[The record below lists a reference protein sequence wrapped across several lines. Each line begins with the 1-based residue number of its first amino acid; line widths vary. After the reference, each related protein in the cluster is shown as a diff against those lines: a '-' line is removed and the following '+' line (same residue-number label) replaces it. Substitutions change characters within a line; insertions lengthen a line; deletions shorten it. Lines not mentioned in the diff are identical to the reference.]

1 MVNLG
6 VLIPKIYLM
15 KREMSADVKKLMFEM
30 EYRNFSANTVSTY
43 CDCMLVLETKIN
55 KPLHLILPEELKSF
69 LHFLLVEQNRSV
81 SYINQNISAFKI
93 FTQDVLKQPWDGIKI
108 KRPRREKKLPTVL
121 SVSEVE
127 NLLSSTRNLK
137 HRAMLMLMYSA
148 GLRKSELL
156 QMKPKAIDSER
167 MVVCISQGKG
177 RKDRQSILSPKTLE
191 ILRLYYQME
200 RPKTYLFE
208 PQGNP
213 GAMISDR
220 TVDKIVKKSAIR
232 AGIKKEISS
241 HTLRHSFATHLLE
254 AGVNLRLIQEFL
266 GHTSLRTTS
275 IYLHLTNVNPKSI
288 VSPLETMNL

>member
-1 MVNLG
+1 
-6 VLIPKIYLM
+6 M
-15 KREMSADVKKLMFEM
+15 KRELSSDVKKLMFEM
-30 EYRNFSANTVSTY
+30 EYRNFSTSTISTY
-43 CDCMLVLETKIN
+43 CDCMMVLEAKIN
-55 KPLHLILPEELKSF
+55 KPLHTITTEELKSF
-69 LHFLLVEQNRSV
+69 LHFLLTEKKSSV

-121 SVSEVE
+121 SVNEVE

-167 MVVCISQGKG
+167 MVVNITQGKG
-177 RKDRQSILSPKTLE
+177 RKDRLSILSPKTLE
-191 ILRLYYQME
+191 ILRLYYQVE
-200 RPKTYLFE
+200 RPKIYLFE
-208 PQGNP
+208 PNGNP
-213 GAMISDR
+213 GMCISDR
-220 TVDKIVKKSAIR
+220 TLDHIVKKNAQK
-232 AGIKKEISS
+232 AGIKKDISS

-266 GHTSLRTTS
+266 GHTSLKTTS
-275 IYLHLTNVNPKSI
+275 IYLHLTNVNPKNI
-288 VSPLETMNL
+288 VSPLESMNI

>member
-1 MVNLG
+1 
-6 VLIPKIYLM
+6 M
-15 KREMSADVKKLMFEM
+15 KRELSSDVKKLMFEM
-30 EYRNFSANTVSTY
+30 EYRNFSTSTISTY
-43 CDCMLVLETKIN
+43 CDCMMVLEAKIN
-55 KPLHLILPEELKSF
+55 KPLHTITTEDLKSF
-69 LHFLLVEQNRSV
+69 LHFLLIEKKSSV

-121 SVSEVE
+121 SVNEVE

-156 QMKPKAIDSER
+156 QMKPKSIDSER
-167 MVVCISQGKG
+167 MVVNITQGKG
-177 RKDRQSILSPKTLE
+177 RKDRLSILSPKTLE
-191 ILRLYYQME
+191 ILRLYYQVE
-200 RPKTYLFE
+200 RPKIYLFE
-208 PQGNP
+208 PNGNP
-213 GAMISDR
+213 GMCISDR
-220 TVDKIVKKSAIR
+220 TLDHIVKKNAR
-232 AGIKKEISS
+232 KAGIKKDISS

-266 GHTSLRTTS
+266 GHTSLKTTS

-288 VSPLETMNL
+288 VSPLESMNI

>member
-1 MVNLG
+1 M
-6 VLIPKIYLM
+6 YM
-15 KREMSADVKKLMFEM
+15 KRELSTDVKKLMFEM
-30 EYRNFSANTVSTY
+30 EYRNFSTSTISTY
-43 CDCMLVLETKIN
+43 CDCMMVLEAKIN
-55 KPLHLILPEELKSF
+55 KPLHTITTEELKSF
-69 LHFLLVEQNRSV
+69 LHFLLIEKKSSV

-121 SVSEVE
+121 SVNEVE

-167 MVVCISQGKG
+167 MVVNIAQGKG
-177 RKDRQSILSPKTLE
+177 RKDRLSILSPKTLE
-191 ILRLYYQME
+191 ILRLYYQVE
-200 RPKTYLFE
+200 RPKIYLFE
-208 PQGNP
+208 PNGNP
-213 GAMISDR
+213 GMCISDR
-220 TVDKIVKKSAIR
+220 TLDNIVKKNAQK
-232 AGIKKEISS
+232 AGIKKDISS

-288 VSPLETMNL
+288 VSPLESMNI

>member
-1 MVNLG
+1 
-6 VLIPKIYLM
+6 M
-15 KREMSADVKKLMFEM
+15 KREFSTDVKKLMFEM
-30 EYRNFSANTVSTY
+30 EYRNFSTSTISTY
-43 CDCMLVLETKIN
+43 CDCMMVLEAKIN
-55 KPLHLILPEELKSF
+55 KPLNTITTEELKSF
-69 LHFLLVEQNRSV
+69 LHFLLIEKKSSV

-121 SVSEVE
+121 SVNEVE

-167 MVVCISQGKG
+167 MVVNIAQGKG
-177 RKDRQSILSPKTLE
+177 RKDRLSILSPKTLE
-191 ILRLYYQME
+191 ILRLYYQVE
-200 RPKTYLFE
+200 RPKIYLFE
-208 PQGNP
+208 PNGNP
-213 GAMISDR
+213 GMCISDR
-220 TVDKIVKKSAIR
+220 TLDHIVKKNAQK
-232 AGIKKEISS
+232 AGIKKDISS

-288 VSPLETMNL
+288 VSPLESMNI

>member
-1 MVNLG
+1 
-6 VLIPKIYLM
+6 M
-15 KREMSADVKKLMFEM
+15 KRELSTDVKKLMFEI
-30 EYRNFSANTVSTY
+30 EYRNFSTSTISTY
-43 CDCMLVLETKIN
+43 CDCMMVLEAKIN
-55 KPLHLILPEELKSF
+55 KPLHTITTEELKSF
-69 LHFLLVEQNRSV
+69 LHFLLIEKKSSV

-121 SVSEVE
+121 SVNEVE

-167 MVVCISQGKG
+167 MVVNITQGKG
-177 RKDRQSILSPKTLE
+177 RKDRLSILSPKTLE
-191 ILRLYYQME
+191 ILRLYYQVE
-200 RPKTYLFE
+200 RPKIYLFE
-208 PQGNP
+208 PNGNP
-213 GAMISDR
+213 GMCISDR
-220 TVDKIVKKSAIR
+220 TLDNIVKKNAQK
-232 AGIKKEISS
+232 AGIKKDISS

-266 GHTSLRTTS
+266 GHTSLKTTS

-288 VSPLETMNL
+288 VSPLESMNI

>member
-1 MVNLG
+1 
-6 VLIPKIYLM
+6 M
-15 KREMSADVKKLMFEM
+15 KRELSTDVKKLMFEM
-30 EYRNFSANTVSTY
+30 EYRNFSTSTISTY
-43 CDCMLVLETKIN
+43 CDCMMVLEAKIN
-55 KPLHLILPEELKSF
+55 KPLHTITTEELKSF
-69 LHFLLVEQNRSV
+69 LHFLLIEKKSSV

-121 SVSEVE
+121 SVNEVE

-167 MVVCISQGKG
+167 MVVNIAQGKG
-177 RKDRQSILSPKTLE
+177 RKDRLSILSPKTLE
-191 ILRLYYQME
+191 ILRLYYQVE
-200 RPKTYLFE
+200 RPKIYLFE
-208 PQGNP
+208 PNGNP
-213 GAMISDR
+213 GMCISDR
-220 TVDKIVKKSAIR
+220 TLDNIVKKNAQK
-232 AGIKKEISS
+232 AGIKKDISS

-288 VSPLETMNL
+288 VSPLESMNI

>member
-1 MVNLG
+1 
-6 VLIPKIYLM
+6 M
-15 KREMSADVKKLMFEM
+15 KRELSTDVKKLMFEM
-30 EYRNFSANTVSTY
+30 EYRNFSTSTISTY
-43 CDCMLVLETKIN
+43 CDCMMVLEAKIN
-55 KPLHLILPEELKSF
+55 KPLHTITTDELKSF
-69 LHFLLVEQNRSV
+69 LHFLLIEKKSSV

-121 SVSEVE
+121 SVNEVE

-167 MVVCISQGKG
+167 MVVNITQGKG
-177 RKDRQSILSPKTLE
+177 RKDRLSILSPKTLE
-191 ILRLYYQME
+191 ILRLYYQVE
-200 RPKTYLFE
+200 RPKIYLFE
-208 PQGNP
+208 PNGNP
-213 GAMISDR
+213 GMCISDR
-220 TVDKIVKKSAIR
+220 TLDNIVKKNAQK
-232 AGIKKEISS
+232 AGIKKDISS

-254 AGVNLRLIQEFL
+254 TGVNLRLIQEFL

-288 VSPLETMNL
+288 VSPLESMNI

>member
-1 MVNLG
+1 
-6 VLIPKIYLM
+6 M
-15 KREMSADVKKLMFEM
+15 KRELSSDVKKLMFEM
-30 EYRNFSANTVSTY
+30 EYRNFSTSTISTY
-43 CDCMLVLETKIN
+43 CDCMMVLEAKIN
-55 KPLHLILPEELKSF
+55 KPLHTITTEELKSF
-69 LHFLLVEQNRSV
+69 LHFLLIEKKSSV

-121 SVSEVE
+121 SVNEVE

-167 MVVCISQGKG
+167 MVVNITQGKG
-177 RKDRQSILSPKTLE
+177 RKDRLSILSPKTLE
-191 ILRLYYQME
+191 ILRLYYQVE
-200 RPKTYLFE
+200 RPKIYLFE
-208 PQGNP
+208 PNGNP
-213 GAMISDR
+213 GMCISDR
-220 TVDKIVKKSAIR
+220 TLDHIVKKNAQK
-232 AGIKKEISS
+232 AGIKKDISS

-266 GHTSLRTTS
+266 GHTSLKTTS
-275 IYLHLTNVNPKSI
+275 IYLHLTNVNPKNI
-288 VSPLETMNL
+288 VSPLESMNI

>member
-1 MVNLG
+1 
-6 VLIPKIYLM
+6 M
-15 KREMSADVKKLMFEM
+15 KRELSSDVKKLMFEM
-30 EYRNFSANTVSTY
+30 EYRNFSTSTISTY
-43 CDCMLVLETKIN
+43 CDCMMVLEAKIN
-55 KPLHLILPEELKSF
+55 KPLHTITTEELKSF
-69 LHFLLVEQNRSV
+69 LHFLLIEKKSSV

-121 SVSEVE
+121 SVNEVE

-167 MVVCISQGKG
+167 MVVNITQGKG
-177 RKDRQSILSPKTLE
+177 RKDRLSILSPKTLE
-191 ILRLYYQME
+191 ILRLYYQVE
-200 RPKTYLFE
+200 RPKIYLFE
-208 PQGNP
+208 PNGNP
-213 GAMISDR
+213 GMCISDR
-220 TVDKIVKKSAIR
+220 TLDHIVKKNAQK
-232 AGIKKEISS
+232 AGIKKDISS

-266 GHTSLRTTS
+266 GHTSLKTTS

-288 VSPLETMNL
+288 VSPLESMNI

>member
-1 MVNLG
+1 
-6 VLIPKIYLM
+6 M
-15 KREMSADVKKLMFEM
+15 KRELSSDVKKLMFEM
-30 EYRNFSANTVSTY
+30 EYRNFSTSTISTY
-43 CDCMLVLETKIN
+43 CDCMMVLEAKIN
-55 KPLHLILPEELKSF
+55 KPLHTITTEELKSF
-69 LHFLLVEQNRSV
+69 LHFLLIEKKSSV

-121 SVSEVE
+121 SVNEVE

-167 MVVCISQGKG
+167 MVVNITQGKG
-177 RKDRQSILSPKTLE
+177 RKDRLSILSPKTLE
-191 ILRLYYQME
+191 ILRLYYQVE
-200 RPKTYLFE
+200 RPKIYLFE
-208 PQGNP
+208 PNGNP
-213 GAMISDR
+213 GMCISDR
-220 TVDKIVKKSAIR
+220 TLDNIVKKNAQK
-232 AGIKKEISS
+232 AGIKKDISS

-266 GHTSLRTTS
+266 GHTSLKTTS

-288 VSPLETMNL
+288 VSPLESMNI

>member
-6 VLIPKIYLM
+6 LLIPKIYLM

-43 CDCMLVLETKIN
+43 CDCMMVLETKIN

-69 LHFLLVEQNRSV
+69 LHFLLVVQNRSV

-108 KRPRREKKLPTVL
+108 KRPRREKKLPIVL

-167 MVVCISQGKG
+167 MVVSISQGKG

-220 TVDKIVKKSAIR
+220 TLDHIVKKNAIR

>member
-1 MVNLG
+1 
-6 VLIPKIYLM
+6 M
-15 KREMSADVKKLMFEM
+15 KRELSSDVKKLMFEM
-30 EYRNFSANTVSTY
+30 EYRNFSTSTISTY
-43 CDCMLVLETKIN
+43 CDCMMVLEAKIN
-55 KPLHLILPEELKSF
+55 KPLNTITTEELKSF
-69 LHFLLVEQNRSV
+69 LHFLLIEKKSSV

-121 SVSEVE
+121 SVNEVE

-167 MVVCISQGKG
+167 MVVNITQGKG
-177 RKDRQSILSPKTLE
+177 RKDRLSILSPKTLE
-191 ILRLYYQME
+191 ILRLYYQVE
-200 RPKTYLFE
+200 RPKIYLFE
-208 PQGNP
+208 PNGNP
-213 GAMISDR
+213 GMCISDR
-220 TVDKIVKKSAIR
+220 TLDNIVKKNAQK
-232 AGIKKEISS
+232 AGIKKDISS

-266 GHTSLRTTS
+266 GHTSLKTTS

-288 VSPLETMNL
+288 VSPLESMNI

>member
-1 MVNLG
+1 
-6 VLIPKIYLM
+6 M
-15 KREMSADVKKLMFEM
+15 KRELSSDVKKLMFEM
-30 EYRNFSANTVSTY
+30 EYRNFSTSTISTY
-43 CDCMLVLETKIN
+43 CDCMMVLEAKIN
-55 KPLHLILPEELKSF
+55 KPLHTITTEELKSF
-69 LHFLLVEQNRSV
+69 LHFLLIEKKSSV

-121 SVSEVE
+121 SVNEVE

-167 MVVCISQGKG
+167 MVVNITQGKG
-177 RKDRQSILSPKTLE
+177 RKDRLSILSPKTLE
-191 ILRLYYQME
+191 ILRFYYQVE
-200 RPKTYLFE
+200 RPKIYLFE
-208 PQGNP
+208 PNGNP
-213 GAMISDR
+213 GMCISDR
-220 TVDKIVKKSAIR
+220 TLDHIVKKNAQK
-232 AGIKKEISS
+232 AGIKKDISS

-266 GHTSLRTTS
+266 GHTSLKTTS
-275 IYLHLTNVNPKSI
+275 IYLHLTNVNPKNI
-288 VSPLETMNL
+288 VSPLESMNI

>member
-1 MVNLG
+1 
-6 VLIPKIYLM
+6 M
-15 KREMSADVKKLMFEM
+15 KRELSTDVKKLMFEM
-30 EYRNFSANTVSTY
+30 EYRNFSTSTISTY
-43 CDCMLVLETKIN
+43 CDCMMVLEAKIN
-55 KPLHLILPEELKSF
+55 KPLNTITTEELKSF
-69 LHFLLVEQNRSV
+69 LHFLLIEKKSSV

-121 SVSEVE
+121 SVNEVE

-167 MVVCISQGKG
+167 MVVNITQGKG
-177 RKDRQSILSPKTLE
+177 RKDRLSILSPKTLE
-191 ILRLYYQME
+191 ILRLYYQVE
-200 RPKTYLFE
+200 RPKIYLFE
-208 PQGNP
+208 PNGNP
-213 GAMISDR
+213 GMCISDR
-220 TVDKIVKKSAIR
+220 TLDHIVKKNAQK
-232 AGIKKEISS
+232 AGIKKDISS

-266 GHTSLRTTS
+266 GHTSLKTTS
-275 IYLHLTNVNPKSI
+275 IYLHLTNVNPKNI
-288 VSPLETMNL
+288 VSPLESMNI

>member
-1 MVNLG
+1 
-6 VLIPKIYLM
+6 M
-15 KREMSADVKKLMFEM
+15 KRELSSDVKKLMFEM
-30 EYRNFSANTVSTY
+30 EYRNFSTSTISTY
-43 CDCMLVLETKIN
+43 CDCMMVLEAKIN
-55 KPLHLILPEELKSF
+55 KPLNTITTEELKSF
-69 LHFLLVEQNRSV
+69 LHFLLIEKKSSV

-121 SVSEVE
+121 SVNEVE

-167 MVVCISQGKG
+167 MVVNITQGKG
-177 RKDRQSILSPKTLE
+177 RKDRLSILSPKTLE
-191 ILRLYYQME
+191 ILRLYYQVE
-200 RPKTYLFE
+200 RPKIYLFE
-208 PQGNP
+208 PNGNP
-213 GAMISDR
+213 GMCISDR
-220 TVDKIVKKSAIR
+220 TLDHIVKKNAQK
-232 AGIKKEISS
+232 AGIKKDISS

-266 GHTSLRTTS
+266 GHTSLKTTS

-288 VSPLETMNL
+288 VSPLESMNI

>member
-1 MVNLG
+1 
-6 VLIPKIYLM
+6 M
-15 KREMSADVKKLMFEM
+15 KRELSADVKKLMFEM
-30 EYRNFSANTVSTY
+30 EYRNFSTSTISTY
-43 CDCMLVLETKIN
+43 CDCMMVLEAKIN
-55 KPLHLILPEELKSF
+55 KPLHTITTEELKSF
-69 LHFLLVEQNRSV
+69 LHFLLIEKKSSV

-121 SVSEVE
+121 SVNEVE

-167 MVVCISQGKG
+167 MVVNITQGKG
-177 RKDRQSILSPKTLE
+177 RKDRLSILSPKTLE
-191 ILRLYYQME
+191 ILRLYYQVE
-200 RPKTYLFE
+200 RPKIYLFE
-208 PQGNP
+208 PNGNP
-213 GAMISDR
+213 GMCISDR
-220 TVDKIVKKSAIR
+220 TLDHIVKKNAQK
-232 AGIKKEISS
+232 AGIKKDISS

-266 GHTSLRTTS
+266 GHTSLKTTS
-275 IYLHLTNVNPKSI
+275 IYLHLTNVNPKNI
-288 VSPLETMNL
+288 VSPLESMNI

>member
-1 MVNLG
+1 
-6 VLIPKIYLM
+6 M
-15 KREMSADVKKLMFEM
+15 KRELSTDVKKLMFEM
-30 EYRNFSANTVSTY
+30 EYRNFSTSTISTY
-43 CDCMLVLETKIN
+43 CDCMMVLEAKIN
-55 KPLHLILPEELKSF
+55 KPLHTITTEELKSF
-69 LHFLLVEQNRSV
+69 LHFLLIEKKSSV

-121 SVSEVE
+121 SVNEVE

-167 MVVCISQGKG
+167 MVVNITQGKG
-177 RKDRQSILSPKTLE
+177 RKDRLSILSPKTLE
-191 ILRLYYQME
+191 ILRLYYQVE
-200 RPKTYLFE
+200 RPKIYLFE
-208 PQGNP
+208 PNGNP
-213 GAMISDR
+213 GMCISDR
-220 TVDKIVKKSAIR
+220 TLDHIVKKNAQK
-232 AGIKKEISS
+232 AGIKKDISS

-266 GHTSLRTTS
+266 GHTSLKTTS
-275 IYLHLTNVNPKSI
+275 IYLHLTNVNPKNI
-288 VSPLETMNL
+288 VSPLESMNI

>member
-1 MVNLG
+1 
-6 VLIPKIYLM
+6 M
-15 KREMSADVKKLMFEM
+15 KRELSTDVKKLMFEM
-30 EYRNFSANTVSTY
+30 EYRNFSTSTISTY
-43 CDCMLVLETKIN
+43 CDCMMVLEAKIN
-55 KPLHLILPEELKSF
+55 KPLHTITTEELKSF
-69 LHFLLVEQNRSV
+69 LHFLLIEKKSSV

-121 SVSEVE
+121 SVNEVE

-167 MVVCISQGKG
+167 MIVNIAQGKG
-177 RKDRQSILSPKTLE
+177 RKDRLSILSPKTLE
-191 ILRLYYQME
+191 ILRLYYQVE
-200 RPKTYLFE
+200 RPKIYLFE
-208 PQGNP
+208 PNGNP
-213 GAMISDR
+213 GMCISDR
-220 TVDKIVKKSAIR
+220 TLDNIVKKNAQK
-232 AGIKKEISS
+232 AGIKKDISS

-288 VSPLETMNL
+288 VSPLESMNI